1 MIMQRLSL
9 LARGTRLHAKIPVVG
24 ARFIPAGAGN
34 TRLRSAV
41 CISNS
46 VYPRWRGEH
55 RFYGNRPGCDRGL
68 SPLARGTHDMTVTS
82 ENVPRFIPAGAGNTV
97 QDSAPTETGA
107 VYPRWR
113 GEHVAG
119 LSTDRIFFGLS
130 PLARG
135 TLPLRMAGMLL
146 WRFIPAGAGN
156 TAKRS
161 ASSGGDSVYPRWRGE
176 HCCQSLSAIPSAGL
190 SPLARGTQPV
200 GNKKNWRPR
209 FIPAG
214 AGNTRNTRPKLFA
227 VTVYPR
233 WRGEHLF
240 IAEAKLTGTGLS
252 PLARG
257 TPRSY

>member
-82 ENVPRFIPAGAGNTV
+82 ENVPRFIPAGAGNTSPP
-97 QDSAPTETGA
+97 DGGDALMA

-113 GEHVAG
+113 GEHG
-119 LSTDRIFFGLS
+119 FGFFTHIYL
-130 PLARG
+130 
-135 TLPLRMAGMLL
+135 
-146 WRFIPAGAGN
+146 
-156 TAKRS
+156 
-161 ASSGGDSVYPRWRGE
+161 
-176 HCCQSLSAIPSAGL
+176 
-190 SPLARGTQPV
+190 
-200 GNKKNWRPR
+200 
-209 FIPAG
+209 
-214 AGNTRNTRPKLFA
+214 
-227 VTVYPR
+227 
-233 WRGEHLF
+233 
-240 IAEAKLTGTGLS
+240 TGLS

-257 TPRSY
+257 THPMGYNNAVVRRFIPASAGNTHQFFD

>member
-82 ENVPRFIPAGAGNTV
+82 ENVPRFIPAGAGNT
-97 QDSAPTETGA
+97 STWRRSLSRNS

-113 GEHVAG
+113 GEHLMKLETVG
-119 LSTDRIFFGLS
+119 VISGLS

-135 TLPLRMAGMLL
+135 TLYLKKA
-146 WRFIPAGAGN
+146 
-156 TAKRS
+156 
-161 ASSGGDSVYPRWRGE
+161 Y
-176 HCCQSLSAIPSAGL
+176 GL
-190 SPLARGTQPV
+190 
-200 GNKKNWRPR
+200 
-209 FIPAG
+209 
-214 AGNTRNTRPKLFA
+214 
-227 VTVYPR
+227 
-233 WRGEHLF
+233 
-240 IAEAKLTGTGLS
+240 
-252 PLARG
+252 
-257 TPRSY
+257 